1 MGNKAQEGPPQ
12 NRGVEPVIQQLN
24 CCGGFAV
31 ATFGG
36 FHLTEFDNSLP
47 ILIPSHD
54 SMMIRESMRSLRQ
67 NATLIRSELVSKCA
81 LLLILG
87 TFALAQTAFA
97 KAVGTVKSIS
107 GNSIVLT
114 TDGGEVT
121 VTLSGSTRILR
132 ASPGQTDLKSATPIQ
147 ASDIHV
153 GDRMLAI
160 GSSGEGNSVAASTIV
175 VMTQG
180 DIAERQQQE
189 REEWRRGVG
198 GIVKEVNPSAGTI
211 TAVNALVSS
220 GKPILIHMPP
230 ATNIR
235 RYSPDSVNFDQ
246 AKPGTLDQIKPGDQL
261 RARGT
266 KNEDGSEFTAQAIVS
281 GTFRNIAGTV
291 ISTDAAN
298 NSVTVMDLVTKHP
311 VTLRISADS
320 QMHKLPPVA
329 AQRLAAR
336 LKGGASAANG
346 NPQGAPEESTPRGA
360 GAGAGDSSGRGQGNW
375 RGQNGSGASPSASQP
390 GEGYRRGG
398 GSPDFQQMLSRLPS
412 VTISDLQKGDAV
424 MVVAT
429 EGSAASAPTAITLI
443 SGVEPILTAA
453 PSGAA
458 ASTILSPWNLGA
470 SPGGGEGSSD

>member
-1 MGNKAQEGPPQ
+1 
-12 NRGVEPVIQQLN
+12 
-24 CCGGFAV
+24 
-31 ATFGG
+31 
-36 FHLTEFDNSLP
+36 
-47 ILIPSHD
+47 
-54 SMMIRESMRSLRQ
+54 MIRESMETLRQ
-67 NATLIRSELVSKCA
+67 NATLIRRRLVSKCP
-81 LLLILG
+81 LFLIL
-87 TFALAQTAFA
+87 TIFAVAQTAFA
-97 KAVGTVKSIS
+97 KALGTVKAIS

-121 VTLSGSTRILR
+121 VTRADSTRILR

-160 GSSGEGNSVAASTIV
+160 GPSGEGNSVAALTIV

-189 REEWRRGVG
+189 REEWRKGVG
-198 GIVKEVNPSAGTI
+198 GIVKEVNPATGTI
-211 TAVNALVSS
+211 AVVNALVSA
-220 GKPILIHMPP
+220 GKPMVIHMSP
-230 ATNIR
+230 ATSIR
-235 RYSPDSVNFDQ
+235 RYLPDSVNFDQ
-246 AKPGTLDQIKPGDQL
+246 AQPGTLNQIKPGDQL

-266 KNEDGSEFTAQAIVS
+266 NNEDGSEFTAQAIVS

-311 VTLRISADS
+311 MTLKISADS

-336 LKGGASAANG
+336 LKGGPANANG
-346 NPQGAPEESTPRGA
+346 NPQGATGESSPGGA
-360 GAGAGDSSGRGQGNW
+360 GAGNGQGRGQGNW
-375 RGQNGSGASPSASQP
+375 PGQNGSGASSAASQG
-390 GEGYRRGG
+390 GEGYRRGS
-398 GSPDFQQMLSRLPS
+398 GSPDFQQMLSRMPNAS
-412 VTISDLQKGDAV
+412 ISDLQKGEAI

-429 EGSAASAPTAITLI
+429 EGSATSAPTAITLI
-443 SGVEPILTAA
+443 SGVEAILTAV

-458 ASTILSPWNLGA
+458 AATILSPWNLGA
-470 SPGGGEGSSD
+470 SPGGEGSSE

>member
-1 MGNKAQEGPPQ
+1 MKNQWQSAF
-12 NRGVEPVIQQLN
+12 RWRHAAFL
-24 CCGGFAV
+24 
-31 ATFGG
+31 
-36 FHLTEFDNSLP
+36 
-47 ILIPSHD
+47 
-54 SMMIRESMRSLRQ
+54 
-67 NATLIRSELVSKCA
+67 KCV
-81 LLLILG
+81 LLLALSAA
-87 TFALAQTAFA
+87 FAQSAFA
-97 KAVGTVKSIS
+97 KAVGAVKSIS

-114 TDGGEVT
+114 TDSGEVT
-121 VTLSGSTRILR
+121 VTLADSTRILR

-160 GSSGEGNSVAASTIV
+160 GPNGEGNSVAASTVI

-180 DIAERQQQE
+180 DIAQRQQEE
-189 REEWRRGVG
+189 REEWRNGTG
-198 GIVKEVNPSAGTI
+198 GIVREVNPATGALTI
-211 TAVNALVSS
+211 VNALVSS
-220 GKPILIHMPP
+220 GKPVVIHVTP
-230 ATNIR
+230 ATSIR

-246 AKPGTLDQIKPGDQL
+246 AKPGTLDQIQPGDQV

-298 NSVTVMDLVTKHP
+298 NRLTVMDLITKHS
-311 VTLRISADS
+311 VTLKLSTDS
-320 QMHKLPPVA
+320 QMHKLPPIA

-336 LKGGASAANG
+336 LKGGTAAANG
-346 NPQGAPEESTPRGA
+346 NSHGAPGESSSTATAA
-360 GAGAGDSSGRGQGNW
+360 GAGNGQGRASGNW
-375 RGQNGSGASPSASQP
+375 RGQSGVGASGGSQN

-398 GSPDFQQMLSRLPS
+398 GSPDFQQMLSRMPS
-412 VTISDLQKGDAV
+412 VAISDLQKGDAV

-458 ASTILSPWNLGA
+458 AATILSPWNLGA
-470 SPGGGEGSSD
+470 SPGGEGSGE